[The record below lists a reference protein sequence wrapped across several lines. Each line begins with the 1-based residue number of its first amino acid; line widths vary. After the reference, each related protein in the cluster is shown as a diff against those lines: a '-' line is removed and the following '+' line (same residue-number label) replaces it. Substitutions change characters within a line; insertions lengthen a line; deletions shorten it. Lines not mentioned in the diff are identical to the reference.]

1 MKSFLFTINIA
12 LVEPSGHSQE
22 QRDSFGQ
29 ELHEYI
35 SDYRNVK
42 SKQTHHSWLIDEELK
57 CKDTETDL
65 GLYSKWVAF

>member
-29 ELHEYI
+29 GLREYI

-42 SKQTHHSWLIDEELK
+42 SKQTHRS
-57 CKDTETDL
+57 
-65 GLYSKWVAF
+65 